1 MKRDQEIYN
10 SIGKILNKN
19 KLKDS
24 DKILF
29 YIKYLNSQRNV
40 CETGVFAK
48 NEDDKES
55 QITLSEDDST
65 EIHTCADELYE
76 YFKNNNLPD
85 WNGLSFILDLKTDQY
100 DIDFIDE

>member
-1 MKRDQEIYN
+1 MTKDQEIYN

-40 CETGVFAK
+40 CETGVFSK
-48 NEDDKES
+48 NKQDKES
-55 QITLSEDDST
+55 QITLSEDDKT
-65 EIHTCADELYE
+65 EIHTYMDELYE
-76 YFKNNNLPD
+76 YFTNNNLPD